1 MVVPTTTTKKITMT
15 PLASLSMALH
25 ATRHSTEAVHGVL
38 LGYHDN
44 NNNEWIVTDAVPIT
58 HGTPTLPI
66 VEVALGL
73 LPHCI
78 GKQPEQRDS
87 SSATTITTTR
97 SRQIVGWYT
106 APMLLHDTQ
115 PDPLALRMMTNLAQA
130 AATATDAT
138 TTSSTSQLLTVAAAT
153 NLFLVVVQNEA
164 LASFLNGTTDE
175 SSVPT
180 TSFIKVY
187 TKDTTTNQWLKP
199 MDETTTMIAIPGRD
213 AITVAMTKANDQ
225 GLVIADLLDFYDACS
240 ATTVS
245 SSSSAA
251 TTVQD
256 WYPNDSIA
264 ALLL

>member
-78 GKQPEQRDS
+78 GKQPEQSDS

-97 SRQIVGWYT
+97 ARQIVGWYT

-164 LASFLNGTTDE
+164 LASFLNGKTDD
-175 SSVPT
+175 SSVPA
-180 TSFIKVY
+180 TSFIKAY

-199 MDETTTMIAIPGRD
+199 IMDDMIAIPGRD